1 MKIKKDK
8 SAFLRK
14 FGDTPKLRVWD
25 FLIENNFFDYP
36 ITEIARGSNIS
47 YNSIKIFFNQMIKDK
62 FIIKTRKVGKS
73 DYYKLNT
80 ENSNVKL
87 LIKLDWELTKKAVL
101 PQKIEVLAH

>member
-1 MKIKKDK
+1 MKNK
-8 SAFLRK
+8 SIFLKK
-14 FGDTPKLRVWD
+14 FGDSPKLRVGD

-36 ITEIARGSNIS
+36 VTEIARGSNIS
-47 YNSIKIFFNQMIKDK
+47 YNSLKIFFNQMIKDK

-101 PQKIEVLAH
+101 PQKIEVIAH

>member
-1 MKIKKDK
+1 MKNK
-8 SAFLRK
+8 SIFLKK
-14 FGDTPKLRVWD
+14 FGDSPKLRVWD

-101 PQKIEVLAH
+101 PQKIEVIAH

>member
-1 MKIKKDK
+1 MKNK
-8 SAFLRK
+8 SIFLKK
-14 FGDTPKLRVWD
+14 FGDSPKLRVWD

-36 ITEIARGSNIS
+36 VTEIARGSNIS
-47 YNSIKIFFNQMIKDK
+47 YNSLKIFFNQMIKDK

-101 PQKIEVLAH
+101 PQKIEVIAH

>member
-1 MKIKKDK
+1 MKNK
-8 SAFLRK
+8 SIFLKK
-14 FGDTPKLRVWD
+14 FGDTPKLRLLD
-25 FLIENNFFDYP
+25 YLIENNIFDYP

-101 PQKIEVLAH
+101 PQKIEVIAH

>member
-1 MKIKKDK
+1 MKNK
-8 SAFLRK
+8 SIFLKK
-14 FGDTPKLRVWD
+14 FGDSPKLRVWD

-47 YNSIKIFFNQMIKDK
+47 YNSLKIFFNQMIKDK

-101 PQKIEVLAH
+101 PQKIEVIAH